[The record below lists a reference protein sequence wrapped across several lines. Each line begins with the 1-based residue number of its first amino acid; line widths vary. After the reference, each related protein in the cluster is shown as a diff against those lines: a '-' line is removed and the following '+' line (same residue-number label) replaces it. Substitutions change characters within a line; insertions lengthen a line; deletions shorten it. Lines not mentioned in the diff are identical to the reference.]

1 MEEKL
6 TDLEIKKK
14 IEDAKELLKGL
25 LEMSNPESQL
35 EVIVLLRVCDQL
47 DITTSVHCCDC
58 AFDMLRE
65 GHRLL
70 MEDVVSDL
78 RPKPSTGN

>member
-1 MEEKL
+1 MEKKS

-14 IEDAKELLKGL
+14 IEDARELLKGL
-25 LEMSNPESQL
+25 LEMSNPESRL
-35 EVIVLLRVCDQL
+35 EVIVLLRVCGEI
-47 DITTSVHCCDC
+47 DITTSVHCYEC

-70 MEDVVSDL
+70 MADVVSDL
-78 RPKPSTGN
+78 KPVPSTGN